1 MELTSHDRER
11 DSCAGLECS
20 FTVFML
26 LKKKKKSGFVVHF
39 LYHKNNGKLT
49 VFISCILLASR
60 WRWFGLSFVTEF

>member
-26 LKKKKKSGFVVHF
+26 LKKKKKWFCCPFLVSQKQWEADCIHQLHIISLSMEVVWS
-39 LYHKNNGKLT
+39 
-49 VFISCILLASR
+49 VFR
-60 WRWFGLSFVTEF
+60 N